1 LDEIGIPELTSE
13 QLEKLCEITEKAA
26 RQQILKEV
34 SLQRITDLNVTIGIE
49 GSKPVTVNVDVKIT
63 LSPLMR
69 NYDVQRLVNEAK
81 DRAFK
86 TIEKYLG
93 NLACNS
99 KK

>member
-1 LDEIGIPELTSE
+1 MDKIGIPELTSE
-13 QLEKLCEITEKAA
+13 QLEKLCEIAEKAA

-34 SLQRITDLNVTIGIE
+34 SLQRITDLNITVDIE

-86 TIEKYLG
+86 TIEKYLEK
-93 NLACNS
+93 LACKS

>member
-1 LDEIGIPELTSE
+1 MDEIGIPELTSE
-13 QLEKLCEITEKAA
+13 QLEKLCEIAEKAA

-34 SLQRITDLNVTIGIE
+34 SLQRITDLNVIVDIE
-49 GSKPVTVNVDVKIT
+49 GSKPVTVNVDVKII

-86 TIEKYLG
+86 AIEEYLG
-93 NLACNS
+93 KLVCKS